1 MLLLSFVYLFPIYD
15 SPLKTSLLGSI
26 FGKHMLNLS
35 DTSDIWE
42 ATYLLKL
49 TIFLVCLFESA
60 CEEWSK
66 FSPVSLR
73 ASLGWTHGQMDWAC
87 QCLPFENEGSPNHF
101 NLFDAHKR
109 GEKDL
114 MNKQQKLV
122 VFTFAEVWP
131 LAVGFPVLRVILNPK
146 EPKVYK
152 QHQKT
157 PWGKNEQSE
166 SSNSSL
172 FLTDFSEVWIMF
184 IFPLEAILPTAYFV
198 LRWFST
204 WTYQSITLHSLWLNE
219 KAMIFM

>member
-1 MLLLSFVYLFPIYD
+1 
-15 SPLKTSLLGSI
+15 
-26 FGKHMLNLS
+26 
-35 DTSDIWE
+35 
-42 ATYLLKL
+42 
-49 TIFLVCLFESA
+49 
-60 CEEWSK
+60 
-66 FSPVSLR
+66 
-73 ASLGWTHGQMDWAC
+73 
-87 QCLPFENEGSPNHF
+87 
-101 NLFDAHKR
+101 
-109 GEKDL
+109 

-146 EPKVYK
+146 EPKVHK

-157 PWGKNEQSE
+157 PSGKNEQSE

-204 WTYQSITLHSLWLNE
+204 
-219 KAMIFM
+219 